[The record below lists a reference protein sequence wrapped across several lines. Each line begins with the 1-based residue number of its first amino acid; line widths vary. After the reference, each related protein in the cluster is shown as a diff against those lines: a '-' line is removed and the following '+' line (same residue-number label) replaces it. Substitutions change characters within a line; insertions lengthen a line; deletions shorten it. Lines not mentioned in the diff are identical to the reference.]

1 VGEQLGVSQVPQ
13 AGAVVSHDV
22 GWARDVVMQGQ
33 VPVVSLVEC
42 SQAEEV
48 CGRPCGSGG
57 ALAVPVQ
64 RGCVVSKVV
73 DGALSNVSSLG
84 QDVELGNG
92 AC

>member
-1 VGEQLGVSQVPQ
+1 MGEQLGVSQVPK

-42 SQAEEV
+42 SQAEEI
-48 CGRPCGSGG
+48 CCRSSGGSG
-57 ALAVPVQ
+57 ALTVPVQ
-64 RGCVVSKVV
+64 RGSIVSQVV
-73 DGALSNVSSLG
+73 DGSLSNVSSLG
-84 QDVELGNG
+84 QDIELGNS